1 MSWGDCEDGRSLTS
15 FGSIASTIDLEPER
29 TIIGTAVVPGRM
41 RTFELRAD
49 DTGTIE
55 LVCERTDEDA
65 PAPHVRSF
73 AGRDEFGL
81 LVDDLTP
88 GERVRLFV
96 DDADPE
102 E

>member
-1 MSWGDCEDGRSLTS
+1 MQEFT
-15 FGSIASTIDLEPER
+15 
-29 TIIGTAVVPGRM
+29 
-41 RTFELRAD
+41 LRAD

-55 LVCERTDEDA
+55 LVCERTDEEA
-65 PAPHVRSF
+65 PAPRVRSF

-88 GERVRLFV
+88 GEQILLFV
-96 DDADPE
+96 NDDASE

>member
-1 MSWGDCEDGRSLTS
+1 MQEFT
-15 FGSIASTIDLEPER
+15 
-29 TIIGTAVVPGRM
+29 
-41 RTFELRAD
+41 LRAD

-55 LVCERTDEDA
+55 LVCERADEAA
-65 PAPHVRSF
+65 PAPRVRSF

-81 LVDDLTP
+81 LVDGLTP

-96 DDADPE
+96 TETASE

>member
-1 MSWGDCEDGRSLTS
+1 
-15 FGSIASTIDLEPER
+15 
-29 TIIGTAVVPGRM
+29 M

-49 DTGTIE
+49 ETGTIE

-88 GERVRLFV
+88 GERVSLFV
-96 DDADPE
+96 DDAEPDG
-102 E
+102 

>member
-1 MSWGDCEDGRSLTS
+1 MQEFT
-15 FGSIASTIDLEPER
+15 
-29 TIIGTAVVPGRM
+29 
-41 RTFELRAD
+41 LRAD

-55 LVCERTDEDA
+55 LVCEREDKEA
-65 PAPHVRSF
+65 PAPWVRSF

-88 GERVRLFV
+88 GDQVLLFV
-96 DDADPE
+96 NDTTSE

>member
-1 MSWGDCEDGRSLTS
+1 M
-15 FGSIASTIDLEPER
+15 R
-29 TIIGTAVVPGRM
+29 TI
-41 RTFELRAD
+41 ELRAD
-49 DTGTIE
+49 ETGTVE
-55 LVCERTDEDA
+55 LVCERTDEKA

-88 GERVRLFV
+88 CERVVLFV
-96 DDADPE
+96 EDTLLE

>member
-1 MSWGDCEDGRSLTS
+1 
-15 FGSIASTIDLEPER
+15 
-29 TIIGTAVVPGRM
+29 M

-65 PAPHVRSF
+65 PAPQVRSF